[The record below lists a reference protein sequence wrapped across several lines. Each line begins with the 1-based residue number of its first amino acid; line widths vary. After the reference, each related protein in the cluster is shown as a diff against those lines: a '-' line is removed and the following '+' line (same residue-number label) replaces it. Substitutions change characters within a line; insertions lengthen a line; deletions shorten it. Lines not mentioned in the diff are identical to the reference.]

1 MRGADALGRTRGSAR
16 QMTAKTTAPTGRLT
30 KKIHCQPMVSVM
42 MPPMAG
48 PMSELSPK
56 TAPTRP

>member
-16 QMTAKTTAPTGRLT
+16 QMTAKTTAPTGRFT
-30 KKIHCQPMVSVM
+30 KKTHGQPMVSVM
-42 MPPMAG
+42 TPPIAG
-48 PMSELSPK
+48 PMRELSPN